1 MDLKTFFKRYN
12 ITNIQKVAERAGTTL
27 AYLQQCRYGNRR
39 LSADLAVRL
48 EWASGGVLTAHE
60 LRPDLPWP
68 CSADSQTLMPVERL
82 LSG

>member
-1 MDLKTFFKRYN
+1 MDLKTFFEHYSDRN
-12 ITNIQKVAERAGTTL
+12 MQTVAKRAGTTL
-27 AYLQQCRYGNRR
+27 AYLRQCRYGNRR

-68 CSADSQTLMPVERL
+68 GAA
-82 LSG
+82 G